1 MKAKNIPKEMITVL
15 ACGIWIGLIWN
26 LVKLVLS
33 YFGVFI

>member
-1 MKAKNIPKEMITVL
+1 MKAKNIPKEVITLLVY
-15 ACGIWIGLIWN
+15 AIWIGLIWN